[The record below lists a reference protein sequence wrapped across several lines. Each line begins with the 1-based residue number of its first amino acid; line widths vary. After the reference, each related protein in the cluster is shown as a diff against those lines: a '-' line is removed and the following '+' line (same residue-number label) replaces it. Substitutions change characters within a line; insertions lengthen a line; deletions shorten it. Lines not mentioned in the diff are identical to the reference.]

1 MGGISRI
8 IRRIRNSIL
17 LKILIK
23 KAGGN
28 PERTYRRN
36 HRISDIRSTKIS
48 IKRDLMNSW
57 RLKEIRDP
65 DPEDREI
72 MKEESSKIP
81 ISRLNSIKKKYW
93 GGNIYNE
100 F

>member
-1 MGGISRI
+1 
-8 IRRIRNSIL
+8 
-17 LKILIK
+17 
-23 KAGGN
+23 
-28 PERTYRRN
+28 
-36 HRISDIRSTKIS
+36 
-48 IKRDLMNSW
+48 MNSW